1 MDSMDSAP
9 SIANLRSRLYPQIW
23 LRFYTFSNDK
33 KFLCELLR
41 FHNFFGIQVKADLIA
56 GQPLHLGN
64 VRHLEIVS
72 APPCI
77 RHIL

>member
-1 MDSMDSAP
+1 MKFLAMVSVA
-9 SIANLRSRLYPQIW
+9 SIANLRSLFYPQIW
-23 LRFYTFSNDK
+23 LRIYTFS
-33 KFLCELLR
+33 KFSVCASM
-41 FHNFFGIQVKADLIA
+41 FHNFFVIQVKADLIA

-72 APPCI
+72 SPPCI